1 MLNSWNSPQT
11 PKSVKVLKVVFPQ
24 SNNTNSSLVPWHWSN
39 GGKADLSSM
48 FPSSFDYKSKHWFWY
63 SQIIKNNS
71 RYQNSMNSSILRLKL
86 SSINLSFVVNNHNL
100 VNNVVWFSYLSDAT
114 YFYQG
119 IIWPTIYIKLK
130 IFVSPNDSLH
140 KYTLKI
146 SKAFKPEQVTIIWE
160 IYKVIYCKFY
170 CI

>member
-1 MLNSWNSPQT
+1 MLNSWNSPKT

-71 RYQNSMNSSILRLKL
+71 RYQNSMNSSISRLNL
-86 SSINLSFVVNNHNL
+86 SSINLSFVVNNHNF

-119 IIWPTIYIKLK
+119 IIWPTIYIKLN
-130 IFVSPNDSLH
+130 IFNLQMIVCTNILL
-140 KYTLKI
+140 KYQRHSNQNRL
-146 SKAFKPEQVTIIWE
+146 P
-160 IYKVIYCKFY
+160 
-170 CI
+170 